1 MMGRERGRAS
11 SALSRVILQRRKAV
25 ETATHVTPM
34 LVSDPL
40 PRSWFLVEE
49 WDEKWCVGGCETR
62 RRVARAKGYKRAGG
76 WAARD
81 RLAIKLFLYALFT
94 VVLLAVLLQDPRS
107 RRLGVDH
114 QTASSPSSSQAL
126 SSCSRSSCC

>member
-1 MMGRERGRAS
+1 MMGRERGCAS

-34 LVSDPL
+34 LISDPL
-40 PRSWFLVEE
+40 LRSWFLVEE

-62 RRVARAKGYKRAGG
+62 RRVARANGYKRAGG

-81 RLAIKLFLYALFT
+81 RLAIKPFLYALFT
-94 VVLLAVLLQDPRS
+94 VAL
-107 RRLGVDH
+107 
-114 QTASSPSSSQAL
+114 L
-126 SSCSRSSCC
+126 SSLPFCCRIRAVGG